1 MKKWQGIA
9 LWFVLN
15 LITIALC
22 DLAMFSQTTGKLQ
35 HESWHKKLM
44 VSEAWAT
51 GQWLF
56 IIPASRLGNKFLSAT
71 QLGLASFVFDFI
83 GQIATNML
91 WLKIPIPIDDWVAMA
106 TIMFAM
112 YISVYKVFG

>member
-1 MKKWQGIA
+1 MDKWQGVA

-35 HESWHKKLM
+35 HEPWHKKLM
-44 VSEAWAT
+44 VSEGWAT
-51 GQWLF
+51 AQWIF
-56 IIPASRLGNKFLSAT
+56 IIPSTRLGNRFLSAT
-71 QLGLASFVFDFI
+71 QLGLASFVYDFI

-106 TIMFAM
+106 LIMFAM
-112 YISVYKVFG
+112 YVSVYRVFG